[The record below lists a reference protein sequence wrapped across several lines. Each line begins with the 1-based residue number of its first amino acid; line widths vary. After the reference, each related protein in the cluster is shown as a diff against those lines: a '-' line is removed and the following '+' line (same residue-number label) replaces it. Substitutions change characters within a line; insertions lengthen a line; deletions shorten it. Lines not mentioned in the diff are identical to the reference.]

1 MQFPFSKPFYVMAK
15 PAGATCNLACEY
27 CYYLE
32 KLGFYPDKNERMM
45 TDDLLEQF
53 IKEYISSQTTPD
65 VLFTWHGGEPLM
77 RPIAFYKRAL
87 KLQRM
92 YANGRHIDNCIQT
105 NGTLITEEWCRFFR
119 ENGFLVGVSIDGEQ
133 DFHDAYR
140 RNKSGLPSYH
150 KVMQGLRLLNRYGVQ
165 WNAMAVVNDY
175 NADWPLEF
183 YRFFRD
189 ELSCQFL
196 QFTPIV
202 ERILHDNDSNH
213 LACPKDAVAELAPFS
228 ISPSQW
234 GDFLCAVFDEWV
246 RRDVGKVFVQLFD
259 ATLANWV
266 GQSPSVCSMGK
277 ECGHALVMEAN
288 GDVYSCDHFVFPQY
302 KLGNIK
308 SKTFM
313 EMLSTPEHKEF
324 EKLKNQSLPRQCKE
338 CKWNF
343 ACHGECPK
351 NRFTMTKDGESG
363 LNYLCEGYRKFF
375 EHVAPYMDFMANEI
389 QNKRPPANVMT
400 DFKL

>member
-32 KLGFYPDKNERMM
+32 KLGFYPEKNERMM

-105 NGTLITEEWCRFFR
+105 NGTLITEEWCHFFR

-202 ERILHDNDSNH
+202 ERIRQDNNR

-228 ISPSQW
+228 ISPEQW

-266 GQSPSVCSMGK
+266 GQPPSVCSMGK

-308 SKTFM
+308 SKTFL

-351 NRFTMTKDGESG
+351 NRFTMTKDGEPG
-363 LNYLCEGYRKFF
+363 LNYLCAGYKKFF

-400 DFKL
+400 EFKP

>member
-119 ENGFLVGVSIDGEQ
+119 KNGFLVGVSIDGEQ

-202 ERILHDNDSNH
+202 ERILHDNGSNH

-351 NRFTMTKDGESG
+351 NRFTMTKDGEPG

>member
-1 MQFPFSKPFYVMAK
+1 MAK

-351 NRFTMTKDGESG
+351 NRFTMTKDGEPG

>member
-351 NRFTMTKDGESG
+351 NRFTMTKDGEPG